1 MRLGLAIRVFFQVLG
16 SATAARAVEEALE
29 CLRRGASAE
38 VPAPAQPAPR
48 ASVAEAGAARP
59 AGRSDAVSLL
69 ATLQREAR
77 LIDMIKEPLGNYSD
91 AQVGAAARDV
101 LRDCGR
107 VLDRLFA
114 LQPLVEQEEG
124 SQVEVPAGYDP
135 GRYRLTGNV
144 GGTPPFRGRLVHH
157 GWLATRCELPTWSGS
172 AAAQMVVAPE
182 EVEVA

>member
-1 MRLGLAIRVFFQVLG
+1 MRIGLAIRVFFSVLWD
-16 SATAARAVEEALE
+16 ATTARAVQEALDR
-29 CLRRGASAE
+29 LRSG
-38 VPAPAQPAPR
+38 VPAEPSRAAQRRQVVETVVDTPR
-48 ASVAEAGAARP
+48 C
-59 AGRSDAVSLL
+59 RSDALSLL

-107 VLDRLFA
+107 VLDRLFD
-114 LQPLVEQEEG
+114 LRPVVDQEEG
-124 SQVEVPAGYDP
+124 SDVEVPAGYDT

-157 GWLATRCELPTWSGS
+157 GWLAARCELPTWSGS
-172 AAAQMVVAPE
+172 TASQMIVAPE
-182 EVEVA
+182 EVAVA

>member
-1 MRLGLAIRVFFQVLG
+1 MTRGGRPPPAKCCATAGLA
-16 SATAARAVEEALE
+16 
-29 CLRRGASAE
+29 
-38 VPAPAQPAPR
+38 
-48 ASVAEAGAARP
+48 
-59 AGRSDAVSLL
+59 
-69 ATLQREAR
+69 
-77 LIDMIKEPLGNYSD
+77 
-91 AQVGAAARDV
+91 
-101 LRDCGR
+101 

-124 SQVEVPAGYDP
+124 SLVEVPAGYDP
-135 GRYRLTGNV
+135 GRYRLTGNI